1 MMKNWLPAEL
11 GSIARAMLITPRV
24 CLMGLFTPFA
34 ELTLDVPARAA
45 GAGAQRAAA
54 LDHKAGD
61 DAVEGQAV
69 IKALIDQFQKV
80 FAGDRC
86 CGSIQFNVNGF
97 AVLHRNTNHRC

>member
-11 GSIARAMLITPRV
+11 GSIARAMLITPR
-24 CLMGLFTPFA
+24 
-34 ELTLDVPARAA
+34 
-45 GAGAQRAAA
+45 
-54 LDHKAGD
+54 DHKAGD

>member
-11 GSIARAMLITPRV
+11 GSIARAMLITP
-24 CLMGLFTPFA
+24 
-34 ELTLDVPARAA
+34 
-45 GAGAQRAAA
+45 RAAA

-86 CGSIQFNVNGF
+86 CGSIQFNVNSF

>member
-24 CLMGLFTPFA
+24 CLIGL
-34 ELTLDVPARAA
+34 PAGAA
-45 GAGAQRAAA
+45 GAVAGRVAA

-97 AVLHRNTNHRC
+97 SVLHRNTNHRC

>member
-11 GSIARAMLITPRV
+11 GSIARAMLITPR
-24 CLMGLFTPFA
+24 
-34 ELTLDVPARAA
+34 ELALDVPAGAA
-45 GAGAQRAAA
+45 GAVAGRVAA

-80 FAGDRC
+80 FTGDRC

>member
-1 MMKNWLPAEL
+1 MEKLNKQMDDALNTKVAALNATDDET
-11 GSIARAMLITPRV
+11 GDGRV
-24 CLMGLFTPFA
+24 
-34 ELTLDVPARAA
+34 
-45 GAGAQRAAA
+45 AA

>member
-24 CLMGLFTPFA
+24 CLMGLFTLF
-34 ELTLDVPARAA
+34 VA
-45 GAGAQRAAA
+45 GRVAA

-86 CGSIQFNVNGF
+86 CGSIQFNVNSF

>member
-24 CLMGLFTPFA
+24 CLMGLFTPFCRNS
-34 ELTLDVPARAA
+34 PAGAA
-45 GAGAQRAAA
+45 GAVAGRVAA

-86 CGSIQFNVNGF
+86 CGSIQFNVNSF